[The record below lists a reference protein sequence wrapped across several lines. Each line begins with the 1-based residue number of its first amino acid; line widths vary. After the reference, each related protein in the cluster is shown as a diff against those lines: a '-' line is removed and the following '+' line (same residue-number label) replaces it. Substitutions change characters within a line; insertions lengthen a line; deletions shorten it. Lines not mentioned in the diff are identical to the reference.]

1 MNRLLLA
8 AIVAAISFPLVTPTI
23 AEPIFINTGDADKK
37 TAVFSTVLDIEKR
50 LRDPA
55 PIVLTQR
62 TEIVPPHN
70 LNNDLSIFRNA
81 IPSLSDPPPIAIL
94 DKPFSASLA
103 RETESVE
110 ISEPVCY
117 VGYRSKR
124 RTSVSRRALP
134 NSRRSSARVSAR
146 KTVARKA
153 AVQKSASRRTH
164 LKKVVARVPSRRIA
178 SRQSSVRKIET
189 RKISSRN
196 IAVRRVTSGKIA
208 ARTPAVRRIAS
219 RQPLSSKAKARR
231 IGTTNSSRKN
241 AAQIALRKFPSKR
254 IAYYAASRR
263 HQQSATTC
271 SILKPQRQEIRK
283 HQITGLQRPAVGN
296 QNKAT
301 RANSVV
307 DQSIKITAIN
317 EKPHIIS
324 IAKQESA
331 KLPAQNLTQ
340 ERSPALPY
348 TPSWTLPSHQQ
359 LLSTQK
365 QILAPKEERLASH
378 EYLLKPQQQLPLAQR
393 RYLSVQSNLLRTQPV
408 KKKVAK
414 SHLNTLALLPLRT
427 LATLI
432 APCPVATALTI
443 SPIFESLFDVKTLKS
458 QIAQERLKKQRLAHA
473 KTVAKWKA
481 SNRRNMRMKIA
492 SNALNTAKQLNTVG
506 YCYRGVTLA
515 LKPLGINLSGMAAYM
530 AKEQLDADPRFQKVQ
545 IAEIAELHPGDVL
558 VHGPSRSHPYG
569 HIGVY
574 LGNENEASD
583 HVQKTFLKGPYSGVT
598 VFRYEPTNTEAYSA
612 LGMDS
617 ISLEK
622 SSS

>member
-8 AIVAAISFPLVTPTI
+8 AIVAAISLPLITPTI
-23 AEPIFINTGDADKK
+23 AEPIFINTGDADEKP
-37 TAVFSTVLDIEKR
+37 TVFSAVLDIEKKR
-50 LRDPA
+50 RDPA
-55 PIVLTQR
+55 PIVFTQR

-70 LNNDLSIFRNA
+70 LNNDLSIFRNV
-81 IPSLSDPPPIAIL
+81 IPSLSDPPPITIL
-94 DKPFSASLA
+94 DRQLPAGLA
-103 RETESVE
+103 TETETVE
-110 ISEPVCY
+110 ISKPVSY
-117 VGYRSKR
+117 EGYRSKR
-124 RTSVSRRALP
+124 RTNVSRRVLP
-134 NSRRSSARVSAR
+134 ASRRPASRVSAR
-146 KTVARKA
+146 KTFYRKA
-153 AVQKSASRRTH
+153 PVQKSASRRNPS
-164 LKKVVARVPSRRIA
+164 KKVAARVPSRKIA
-178 SRQSSVRKIET
+178 SRQASIREIGSRKLAL
-189 RKISSRN
+189 RN
-196 IAVRRVTSGKIA
+196 IASRRASSRKIA
-208 ARTPAVRRIAS
+208 ARTPAVRRVAS
-219 RQPLSSKAKARR
+219 RHRLSSKANAHR
-231 IGTTNSSRKN
+231 IGTTISARKN
-241 AAQIALRKFPSKR
+241 AAHIAMRRFPTKR
-254 IAYYAASRR
+254 IAYYSAPRNA
-263 HQQSATTC
+263 QQAVTTH
-271 SILKPQRQEIRK
+271 SIPKLQRQEVKK
-283 HQITGLQRPAVGN
+283 HQIIGLQRPAVGN

-301 RANSVV
+301 RANSVI

-324 IAKQESA
+324 IAKLNSTKQ
-331 KLPAQNLTQ
+331 PTQNLTQ
-340 ERSPALPY
+340 EQSPALPY
-348 TPSWTLPSHQQ
+348 AHSWTLPSHQQ

-443 SPIFESLFDVKTLKS
+443 SPIFESLFDVKTLKT
-458 QIAQERLKKQRLAHA
+458 QIAQEELKKQRLAHA
-473 KTVAKWKA
+473 KNVAKWKA

-492 SNALNTAKQLNTVG
+492 RNALNTAKQLNTIG

-530 AKEQLDADPRFQKVQ
+530 AKEQLDADPRFQQVQ
-545 IAEIAELHPGDVL
+545 IGEIAELHPGDVL

-617 ISLEK
+617 ISVEK